1 MFILQWVGLKR
12 PTLFIME
19 SIDKLVDLIANR
31 VADIVCERMEQRIE
45 NKANDRLI
53 PRKEVMAELDI
64 SEATLFRWER
74 TGQLPRAATIGRR
87 VYYNLSDLKQLKN

>member
-1 MFILQWVGLKR
+1 
-12 PTLFIME
+12 ME
-19 SIDKLVDLIANR
+19 QSIDNLVELIDNR
-31 VADIVCERMEQRIE
+31 VADIVWQRIE
-45 NKANDRLI
+45 KSLDNKATDRLM

-74 TGQLPRAATIGRR
+74 TGQLQRAATIGRR

>member
-1 MFILQWVGLKR
+1 
-12 PTLFIME
+12 ME
-19 SIDKLVDLIANR
+19 QSIDNLVELIANR
-31 VADIVCERMEQRIE
+31 VADIVWQRIE
-45 NKANDRLI
+45 KSLDNKANDRLM